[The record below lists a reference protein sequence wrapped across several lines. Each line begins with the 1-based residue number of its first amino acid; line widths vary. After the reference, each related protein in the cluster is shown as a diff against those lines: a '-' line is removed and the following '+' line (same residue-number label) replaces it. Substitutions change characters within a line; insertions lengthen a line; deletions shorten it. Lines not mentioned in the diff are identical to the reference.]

1 MNICSELNQPLLL
14 CEGRPFQTI
23 RFLLHSTILHFTVEC
38 KLISKSID
46 MNVNSI
52 DTNITSTYIS
62 KSCKILSPR
71 FIIKLLSALCT
82 IMLTNITESENH
94 LQSLFLNIFAIIFE
108 YFCNHLKFTKIQ
120 TFKKKAVE

>member
-14 CEGRPFQTI
+14 CEGRPLQTI
-23 RFLLHSTILHFTVEC
+23 RFLLHSTILHFTAEC

-82 IMLTNITESENH
+82 IMLTNITESKNH

-120 TFKKKAVE
+120 TFKKKRL